1 MGWLL
6 IPNNRLWEYDNAPA
20 DPGANSPYR
29 PLWLKQTAGVR
40 TNTDGQIVYTKVR
53 KVGTYVDTMGEI
65 AKTYWDVKGD
75 DLKFQME
82 VLIPSGGATFTIPC
96 QEDGGVAFSAII
108 DWGDDTTNSEITTYN
123 DGDLMHTYAEAG
135 TYTIKI
141 DGTFPNI
148 HFNSAGDRLLVT
160 KVLNLGHV
168 GWTKLNDAF
177 RGCANLTEF
186 SAGASDTSSV
196 TTFAHMLRLCS
207 VLTIPEVRL
216 DTSSA
221 TSLAAMFYDS
231 PITDLPGVETF
242 DITNLS
248 AEGALVTFM
257 SNGAY
262 GLSVPSS
269 IPTERYDAMLIAWA
283 AQASGVAA
291 VGNAK
296 FGLSQF
302 TAGGEAQDAR
312 TLLINT
318 FGIDTDG
325 DGESNSTYTD
335 GGVA

>member
-1 MGWLL
+1 M
-6 IPNNRLWEYDNAPA
+6 WEYDNAPA

-40 TNTDGQIVYTKVR
+40 TNSSGDKVYTKVR
-53 KVGTYVDTMGEI
+53 KVGSDVDTMGEI

-82 VLIPSGGATFTIPC
+82 VEIPSGGATFTIPC
-96 QEDGGVAFSAII
+96 QNAGVFDAII
-108 DWGDDTTNSEITTYN
+108 DWGDDTANSEIDAYN
-123 DGDLMHTYAEAG
+123 HADLAHTYAAG

-168 GWTKLNDAF
+168 GWTKLDNAF

-196 TTFAHMLRLCS
+196 TTFAGMLRLCS

-248 AEGALVTFM
+248 ADGALGTFM
-257 SNGAY
+257 SNGLY
-262 GLSVPSS
+262 SLSVQSR
-269 IPTERYDAMLIAWA
+269 ITTERYDAMLIAWA
-283 AQASGVAA
+283 AQASDVAA

-296 FGLSQF
+296 FGLSEF
-302 TAGGEAQDAR
+302 TAGGEADTAR

-318 FGIDTDG
+318 FGGDRLTD
-325 DGESNSTYTD
+325 DDPDNDSTFVD
-335 GGVA
+335 GGPA